1 MQQNLVD
8 LIHKRCQDLNAV
20 ILSHFYQPPEIQ
32 DIADIVGD
40 SLQLARD
47 ATKTSAD
54 VIVICGVSFMAE
66 SAKIMNPD
74 KLILIPDATA
84 GCPMADM
91 ITGAQLKEWKASRP
105 GAQVV
110 CYVNSSAEVK
120 AESDICCTSS
130 NAVEVVNSL
139 PQDVPI
145 LFVPD
150 KNLAHFVSL
159 KTGREIEAW
168 EGCCPIHHQVTV
180 EQVLAQKALYPD
192 ALVLVHPEC
201 PPEVV
206 ALADEAISTG
216 GMLKYVEQ
224 SLARE
229 FIIGTEAGLLHQMY
243 KRFPDREFH
252 IVRKEFLCPDMKLG
266 SLQKL
271 YQVLETLEPPIE
283 IPEEIRVRAYQSL
296 ERMLAI
302 G

>member
-1 MQQNLVD
+1 MQKNLVD
-8 LIHKRCQDLNAV
+8 LIRKRRQDLNAV
-20 ILSHFYQPPEIQ
+20 IMAHFYQPPEIQ
-32 DIADIVGD
+32 DIADMVGD

-47 ATKTSAD
+47 ASKASAD

-74 KLILIPDATA
+74 KLIVTPDPAA
-84 GCPMADM
+84 GCPMAEM

-110 CYVNSSAEVK
+110 CYVNTSAEVK

-130 NAVEVVNSL
+130 NAVDVVNSL
-139 PQDVPI
+139 PKDAPI

-150 KNLAHFVSL
+150 KNLAHFVSA
-159 KTGREIEAW
+159 KTGRDIEAW
-168 EGCCPIHHQVTV
+168 PGYCPIHHQVTA

-192 ALVLVHPEC
+192 ALVIVHPEC

-206 ALADEAISTG
+206 ALADVAVSTG

-224 SLARE
+224 SPAQE

-252 IVRKEFLCPDMKLG
+252 IVRQDFLCPNMKLN
-266 SLQKL
+266 SLEKL
-271 YQVLETLEPPIE
+271 HRVLETLEPPIE
-283 IPEEIRVRAYQSL
+283 VPEDIRVRAYQSL